1 MSSSILLDEE
11 GHIKIT
17 GKDHLSTTAVSV
29 LSIIHQFDDRAPN
42 TFGLPSGPQ
51 AHYEIYLF
59 AALILALLAV

>member
-29 LSIIHQFDDRAPN
+29 LYIIHQFDDRAPSK
-42 TFGLPSGPQ
+42 FGLPSGPQ
-51 AHYEIYLF
+51 AHYEVYLIV
-59 AALILALLAV
+59 ALILARLAV